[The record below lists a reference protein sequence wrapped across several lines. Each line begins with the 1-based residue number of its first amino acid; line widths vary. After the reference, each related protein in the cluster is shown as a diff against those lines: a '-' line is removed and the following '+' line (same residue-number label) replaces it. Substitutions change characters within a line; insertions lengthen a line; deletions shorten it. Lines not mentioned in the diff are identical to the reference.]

1 MAMATAERQ
10 TQQWPYYCQL
20 CGAGCP
26 ERYHEPHND
35 RMVCADCYT
44 EEVGDRPDEEQG
56 LHRIDRYRNDDSL
69 VLSLTVGDVQEE
81 AEHLIG
87 RRLNDDELRRVG
99 KGLDYYRGELLAEY
113 LEEAIQ
119 QATG

>member
-1 MAMATAERQ
+1 MATAERETAPAQ
-10 TQQWPYYCQL
+10 
-20 CGAGCP
+20 CGTCHGSGYIDAQGTIPCP
-26 ERYHEPHND
+26 SD
-35 RMVCADCYT
+35 A
-44 EEVGDRPDEEQG
+44 
-56 LHRIDRYRNDDSL
+56 RYRNDDSL

-87 RRLNDDELRRVG
+87 RRLNDDELRRVE
-99 KGLDYYRGELLAEY
+99 KGLDYYGGNLLVEY